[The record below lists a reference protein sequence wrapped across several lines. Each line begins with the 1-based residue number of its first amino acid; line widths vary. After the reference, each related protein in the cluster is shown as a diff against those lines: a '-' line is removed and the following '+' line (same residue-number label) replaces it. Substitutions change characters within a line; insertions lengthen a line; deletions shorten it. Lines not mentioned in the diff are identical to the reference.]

1 MDYYGE
7 DYDESPDHNDDY
19 DEEDIANGHDL
30 DEEDVEEVI
39 REKELYDSEE
49 EKENFEE
56 FEENDILGVEQEFDN
71 TVDEF
76 PTSSKKV
83 EKEKKEK
90 SSKVV
95 SPEKRI
101 TNPIM
106 TKFEYARIISSR
118 ANMIAMTSLYM
129 NPNTKFKNVIDIAK
143 EETEMGINP
152 IIIVRVL
159 PNGNIEEWKC
169 SELALP
175 KNYK

>member
-7 DYDESPDHNDDY
+7 DYDEAPDHNDDY
-19 DEEDIANGHDL
+19 DEEDIANGHEL

-39 REKELYDSEE
+39 KEKELYDSEE
-49 EKENFEE
+49 EKENFDE
-56 FEENDILGVEQEFDN
+56 FEENDILGVEQEYEN

-76 PTSSKKV
+76 PSSSKKA
-83 EKEKKEK
+83 EKEKKH
-90 SSKVV
+90 SKVV
-95 SPEKRI
+95 SPEKRV

-106 TKFEYARIISSR
+106 TKFEYARLISSR
-118 ANMIAMTSLYM
+118 ANMIATTSIYM
-129 NPNTKFKNVIDIAK
+129 NPETKFVNAIDIAK

-152 IIIVRVL
+152 LLVVRVL

-175 KNYK
+175 KSYTK

>member
-7 DYDESPDHNDDY
+7 DYDEAADHNDDY

-39 REKELYDSEE
+39 KEKELYDSDE
-49 EKENFEE
+49 EKENFDE

-76 PTSSKKV
+76 PTSSKKA

-90 SSKVV
+90 PSKVV

-106 TKFEYARIISSR
+106 TKFEYARLISSR
-118 ANMIAMTSLYM
+118 ANMIANTSIYM
-129 NPNTKFKNVIDIAK
+129 NPNTKFKNAIDIAK

-175 KNYK
+175 KSYK

>member
-7 DYDESPDHNDDY
+7 DYDEAADHNDDY
-19 DEEDIANGHDL
+19 EEEDIANGHDL
-30 DEEDVEEVI
+30 DEEDVEEI
-39 REKELYDSEE
+39 IKEKELYDSDE
-49 EKENFEE
+49 EKENFDE
-56 FEENDILGVEQEFDN
+56 FEENDILGVEQEVEN
-71 TVDEF
+71 NVDEF
-76 PTSSKKV
+76 PTSSKKA

-95 SPEKRI
+95 APEKRI
-101 TNPIM
+101 THPIM
-106 TKFEYARIISSR
+106 TKFEYARLISSR
-118 ANMIAMTSLYM
+118 ANMIATTSIYM
-129 NPNTKFKNVIDIAK
+129 NPNTKFKNAIDIAK

-175 KNYK
+175 KSYK